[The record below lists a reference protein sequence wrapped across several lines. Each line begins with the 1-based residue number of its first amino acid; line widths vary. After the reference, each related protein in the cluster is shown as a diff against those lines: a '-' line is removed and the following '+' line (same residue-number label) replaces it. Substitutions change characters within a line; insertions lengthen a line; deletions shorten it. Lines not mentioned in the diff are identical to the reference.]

1 MYEFTSAINNM
12 TTFWLQ
18 SAYQT
23 LTVGP
28 DNQLQVTDDFLR
40 TYLLRPELNL
50 VPESCDAERTLHKR
64 LSDDPRA
71 EIADAEIAAMADVD
85 IQVNYQVWL
94 RYRAKLLAASSLE
107 NFYMSLFKG
116 DGVDVPPLFIGLLA
130 QIFVRHILGEDCHP
144 LDARM
149 GELFFRTQKI
159 SVLEDSIVMGADE
172 EVVDRNAK
180 AGENGDIMDLLK
192 GKSMTMRSIDLDVL
206 HEENADLYWEQ
217 NEEYAFAIQLNFGQ
231 PPINHFSRLLE
242 KWIAHF
248 LGVKVRVTPM
258 QQITDPK
265 WSWHVGLDA
274 VATDILN
281 KLYNKETV
289 DPDELEKIIC
299 LFRLDF
305 IDEAAVSQAQVG
317 KPVYMGIAMNDQKQ
331 LKLKPQ
337 NLLFNLPLAKVS

>member
-1 MYEFTSAINNM
+1 M
-12 TTFWLQ
+12 TNFWSH
-18 SAYQT
+18 SAYKT
-23 LTVGP
+23 LAVGS
-28 DNQLQVTDDFLR
+28 DKQLLVTDDFLR

-50 VPESCDAERTLHKR
+50 VPESCDVERVLHQR
-64 LSDDPRA
+64 LNTNPRA
-71 EIADAEIAAMADVD
+71 VISDEEIAGMADPD

-116 DGVDVPPLFIGLLA
+116 DGVDVPPLFISQLA
-130 QIFVRHILGEDCHP
+130 QIFIRHILGEDCHP

-159 SVLEDSIVMGADE
+159 TVLEDGVVMGADD
-172 EVVDRNAK
+172 EVVTRNAQ
-180 AGENGDIMDLLK
+180 AGETGNILDLLK
-192 GKSMTMRSIDLDVL
+192 SKSMSMRSIDLDVL
-206 HEENADLYWEQ
+206 HEENAELYWGKSED
-217 NEEYAFAIQLNFGQ
+217 YDFAVQLNFGQ
-231 PPINHFSRLLE
+231 PPINHFCRVLE
-242 KWIAHF
+242 KWVQHF
-248 LGVKVRVTPM
+248 LGAQVRITPM
-258 QQITDPK
+258 QQISDPK

-274 VATDILN
+274 AATDILN

-289 DPDELEKIIC
+289 DTDELEKVIC

-305 IDEAAVSQAQVG
+305 IDEAAVTQSQAG
-317 KPVYMGIAMNDQKQ
+317 KPVYMGIAMNDDKQ

>member
-1 MYEFTSAINNM
+1 M
-12 TTFWLQ
+12 TNFWSH
-18 SAYQT
+18 SAYKT
-23 LTVGP
+23 LTVGS
-28 DNQLQVTDDFLR
+28 DKQLLVTDDFLR

-50 VPESCDAERTLHKR
+50 VPESCDVERVLHQR
-64 LSDDPRA
+64 LNANPRA
-71 EIADAEIAAMADVD
+71 VISDEDIAGMADPD

-116 DGVDVPPLFIGLLA
+116 DGVDVPPLFISQLA
-130 QIFVRHILGEDCHP
+130 QIFIRHILGEDCHP

-159 SVLEDSIVMGADE
+159 TVLEDGVVMGADD
-172 EVVDRNAK
+172 EVVTRNAQ
-180 AGENGDIMDLLK
+180 AGETGNILDLLK
-192 GKSMTMRSIDLDVL
+192 SKSMSMRSIDLDVL
-206 HEENADLYWEQ
+206 HEENAELYWGKSED
-217 NEEYAFAIQLNFGQ
+217 YDFAVQLNFGQ
-231 PPINHFSRLLE
+231 PPINHFCRVLE
-242 KWIAHF
+242 KWVQHF
-248 LGVKVRVTPM
+248 LGAQVRITPM
-258 QQITDPK
+258 QQISDPK

-274 VATDILN
+274 AATDILN

-289 DPDELEKIIC
+289 DTDELEKVIC

-305 IDEAAVSQAQVG
+305 IDEAAVTQSQAG
-317 KPVYMGIAMNDQKQ
+317 KPVYMGIAMNDDKQ